1 MTSQKKKK
9 RKKKSTMFQNKTRE
23 ERELW
28 KGNTEQE
35 AALRVV
41 ELEFY
46 PSPSPKKKLKI
57 TWM

>member
-1 MTSQKKKK
+1 
-9 RKKKSTMFQNKTRE
+9 MFQNKTGE